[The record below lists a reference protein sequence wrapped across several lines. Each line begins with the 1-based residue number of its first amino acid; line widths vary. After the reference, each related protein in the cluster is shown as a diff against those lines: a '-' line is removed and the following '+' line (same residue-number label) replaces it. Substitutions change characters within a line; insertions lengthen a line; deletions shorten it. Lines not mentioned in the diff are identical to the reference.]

1 MLRYFK
7 AQASSLTATAV
18 DFLVTLLVAN
28 FFGSWYLTA
37 SIIGTVCGGMV
48 NFYINRFW
56 VFDAASKAL
65 KWQALKYI
73 LVWVGNLILVTLGV
87 YFFTHFFNINY
98 MLSKVFVSISV
109 GISYNY
115 YMQKLFIFS
124 VK

>member
-28 FFGSWYLTA
+28 FFSSRYLTA

>member
-28 FFGSWYLTA
+28 FFSSWYLTA

>member
-7 AQASSLTATAV
+7 AQASSLTATAA
-18 DFLVTLLVAN
+18 DFLVTLLFVN
-28 FFGSWYLTA
+28 FFSSWYLIA
-37 SIIGTVCGGMV
+37 SIIGTVSGGMV
-48 NFYINRFW
+48 NFYINRNW

-65 KWQALKYI
+65 KWQVFRYV
-73 LVWVGNLILVTLGV
+73 LVWIGNLILVTLGV
-87 YFFTHFFNINY
+87 YFLTHFFNINY
-98 MLSKVFVSISV
+98 MLSKVLISIMV

>member
-28 FFGSWYLTA
+28 FFSSWYLTA

-98 MLSKVFVSISV
+98 MLSIVFVSISV
-109 GISYNY
+109 GISYNFF
-115 YMQKLFIFS
+115 MQKLFIFS

>member
-28 FFGSWYLTA
+28 FFSSWYLTA

-87 YFFTHFFNINY
+87 YFFTHFFNTATG
-98 MLSKVFVSISV
+98 SRP
-109 GISYNY
+109 GD
-115 YMQKLFIFS
+115 
-124 VK
+124 

>member
-28 FFGSWYLTA
+28 FFSSWYLTA
-37 SIIGTVCGGMV
+37 SIIGTVSGGMV

>member
-28 FFGSWYLTA
+28 FFSSWYLTA
-37 SIIGTVCGGMV
+37 GIIGTVCGGMV